1 MFSWKFSISKFIGSK
16 ATWIFY
22 RVSNLQ
28 SVTKTLR
35 QLSET
40 QFTGTLQLW
49 VSNFCFIE
57 LSQNFCNWLELL
69 FNQKESWG
77 YEKFLVKK
85 VCKCFLTLTVEHF
98 WVLSV
103 KYFWIVSVEHFW
115 VMSKKH
121 FLSNEHGTCLS
132 NKHETFLNFFSL
144 AFCVL
149 TIFYTLCFEILSF
162 KSFLAFKNSCFEQP
176 LKVYK
181 DYCTWLTANFLGILN
196 LYHKLQEL
204 LDIIICWIS
213 RTIFKSPLLFLS
225 NMSLCL
231 IITYIRF

>member
-22 RVSNLQ
+22 RGDNVQ

-40 QFTGTLQLW
+40 QFTGTLLLW
-49 VSNFCFIE
+49 VSNFCFTE

-132 NKHETFLNFFSL
+132 NKHGTFLNFFSL

-149 TIFYTLCFEILSF
+149 TTFYGFCFEILCL
-162 KSFLAFKNSCFEQP
+162 KSFLAFKNSCF
-176 LKVYK
+176 
-181 DYCTWLTANFLGILN
+181 G
-196 LYHKLQEL
+196 
-204 LDIIICWIS
+204 
-213 RTIFKSPLLFLS
+213 LS
-225 NMSLCL
+225 NL
-231 IITYIRF
+231 